1 MELFLHEQYPPNRA
15 GRKRGRS
22 WLWLF
27 LLLMI
32 VGQQAKAQDFYL
44 NANKANITDRIASDG
59 YVQVDVPVYESTG
72 KDESVYNGWLYVK
85 TTDGTQDWKKVFC
98 FYTQQG
104 RDEWQDSDN
113 VDDRIWMVVR
123 LNDYENSPGFDL
135 SGFSFVNNGYG
146 YQKIENNNKVYLNQR
161 NEGDVCVT
169 RASFRWYIPGKFAG
183 KNLEFKV
190 VMDVDYNSDDDKEIR
205 TESGITS
212 GTGGNFPNPTLS
224 YNLSQTPGKY
234 TVTYAGVQAKDGDLI
249 HWDNNGTSNSPG
261 ATGNKDYDV
270 QNTSRDVKF
279 TYHYKLHDYAYAER
293 SAQITLKPFRYPDA
307 LTATDVANGNT
318 EVSWSIPNATAGDDF
333 SSSGTYEVQR
343 SMDQNF
349 NNPISIGIV
358 TIEKGKTDYSIED
371 KTGEEN
377 LNGTVYYRLR
387 RSDAALWQWDY
398 VKSGSIEKTM
408 SHLQVLSA
416 KAERH
421 NWETTDAK
429 KQQAK
434 VTWTMDGDAEDQSKV
449 WTGGAKVI
457 VVQHKNQ
464 GGGAVT
470 DEEIEATE
478 EDVKRGY
485 LIDDLNTTC
494 VNYTYSVFV
503 RPGNDNYPEQ
513 SPRVNAEITG
523 EPILPTLSGQ
533 ITSFTASKGYFSDH
547 TTLQWTTDG
556 IAIDQFEVLRREY
569 KKGQAE
575 DAGWETI
582 HTQEGGTQTSFLVN
596 DDKGH
601 AGVIYEYRVDAVT
614 HCVDE
619 EIANP
624 SEVDRGFRSPT
635 GTISG
640 QILFQ
645 YGDAVAGATVL
656 ATSNDQNLKKGQSL
670 LFDGNGT
677 MTTKAEM
684 AVPTDA
690 SIQLFVKPTEENQ
703 SVTLLSWGHFVLGI
717 QKGKPAIS
725 ANGGTSWIQ
734 AETTLPTG
742 RFTQL
747 TAAFDTDLTLW
758 LYVDGEQAKAVTA
771 TGQVTSSANE
781 AIVTIGKGFKGYLD
795 EARLWNR
802 ALTQG
807 NKQTAGEIQDTYN
820 RLLTGTENGLTAY
833 WRFNDPVTDEA
844 YDISHVGTN
853 YNKNHLALS
862 ESGITLKG
870 ESADDYPTDGQL
882 ALRAT
887 TDSGGNYQISGVP
900 YVGEETTY
908 TVTPSHPILQF
919 NPTSRNAV
927 ISNKQ
932 PVVSDVK
939 FTDNSAIVIQGY
951 VFYENS
957 SVPVKDATFS
967 IDGQVVTANGL
978 PVKTATDGKF
988 SFSVPAGVHT
998 VKVEKANHTFKD
1010 DGRLLDSNGNNYNY
1024 QQPMSDIR
1032 FWDQTKVKLIGR
1044 VAGGTVEQNKPLG
1057 FSLSKNNLGDSPTL
1071 VLKLEGDARS
1081 EIYDKDAAGGDSAPE
1096 SKDTTLTHYD
1106 GKHTNK
1112 VTFNQYDIVINPN
1125 AETGEFEAWLF
1136 PVSYKLNQA
1145 TVTGWEIM
1153 PGAAP
1158 TIDLTNVFTEKTSE
1172 YIPVDE
1178 EGNELPTQTI
1188 SYNEKFSLIHRVEPT
1203 ISYKQANR
1211 AGKTM
1216 GYFGYESYAIADING
1231 GEPDT
1236 VKLYDAEQ
1244 QKYLFDAPVF
1254 AVGSWN
1260 FFVEATEDYYYN
1272 NVREGEQMNVD
1283 RVPTQKGAL
1292 KITNTFN
1299 TTNLPQEEELD
1310 DNGKKLVTVAMNKP
1324 IFASNDKG
1332 KLTFSVTIGEGDDK
1346 KIYTAKTLEGFLIGQ
1361 DPQTD
1366 GTDFVT
1372 GGPIMLLNILRDP
1385 PGSTS
1390 YSWWESGQ
1398 TITYYSMS
1406 GKGFTQVGSESA
1418 GTKLGTTV
1426 TTGVGLG
1433 AFTIAK
1439 SEMENTVTLASE
1451 HETAVSHPEARTL
1464 SITTSTRYQ
1473 TSDDPLNVGSA
1484 ADVFIGVSNNIYYGA
1499 VDYIDIL
1506 DKEAFDQSWKGE
1518 DGTVEDYT
1526 QATAPDGTTY
1536 YICRRKVLSS
1546 TVQGVTHFAYPKMH
1560 IENILIPN
1568 LIKMRNE
1575 LLQVKTPT
1583 FGETEA
1589 QAKATSENRTI
1600 YLSYLPADD
1609 ENFGAPNTDEL
1620 KSYALFFPN
1629 GEMPEEKE
1637 VEDDPVYEMFPDY
1650 FKDKKVKNGTPD
1662 SVSFYNNSIQ
1672 NWIDVLKRNE
1682 DEKLAAFKSS
1692 DKLENNRTFGAAS
1705 PVEYSEAYSVNKE
1718 DGYTFSYTATGGVA
1732 TDLGFNINGFG
1743 LETSISEM
1751 FGESG
1756 EYEQNEGVENTA
1768 ASGYVLSDEGDFDYI
1783 TVDVFRAAPIDTD
1796 FKDKW
1801 EDMMGEIEDDGDVEQ
1816 DPDKIKK
1823 TKQYGSFIFK
1833 TRGGETACPYEPA
1846 EYTQYQDGA
1855 QQLLNEATLQIERPD
1870 ITVDKPVVTNV
1881 PSDQAA
1887 VYNLKLMN
1895 DSQVSGATAI
1905 FTIAIVDAQNQHG
1918 AKFSIDGVPL
1928 ADGRGIE
1935 VPYGEVLNKVLEV
1948 RRGTEYD
1955 YENLAL
1961 VLKSQCQS
1969 DPTDNQADIADTVYI
1984 SAHFIP
1990 SSSDINIKSP
2000 TDKWTLNT
2008 NSPKDSTDKYY
2019 MPLTID
2025 GFDVNFQGFHHIEV
2039 QYKASSEADTR
2050 WTNICSFFTDT
2061 AYYEEASGTKEFITG
2076 PTITTR
2082 FFGAEDQNYD
2092 IRAVT
2097 FSKVGNEFVTKES
2110 PVITGVKDTKRPVV
2124 FGNIEPA
2131 DGVLGVNDEI
2141 RLTFNETIAEG
2152 YMTEVKNFRVTGT
2165 RNGSNGDHS
2174 TALTFDGRSS
2184 YLETQ
2189 VTRNLEAKDVT
2200 VEMWIN
2206 PSASGQDMTLFSHG
2220 DETNAL
2226 ELTLAKD
2233 NTLKVRIGELEYTSK
2248 TLDVKLDE
2256 WRHVAM
2262 TYRAANQQLSVY
2274 FGGQEVVTGV
2284 QTVPYSGVG
2293 PMIFGRSIRGGN
2305 YFAGQMHE
2313 ARIWTKVV
2321 EMADLIANSLRIY
2334 TGREAGLLAYYRMNE
2349 GKGDMVTDKSQ
2360 GATAYMYGTTWS
2372 TQDGKSLSFNGKDA
2386 IAVVN
2391 SSRVAITGSSDYT
2404 LEFWFKAAAGQ
2415 KEDAA
2420 LVANGKGVGEESNG
2434 NANKVFVG
2442 FVDNELLFRNN
2453 GYEQKVA
2460 GNFRDGAWHHFVL
2473 AVNRTAGNA
2482 QIFMDG
2488 VLNSYFDASNIGG
2501 FSATQLYAGARRWTE
2516 AEQLVSHTDMYLDG
2530 AIDELRIWNMAL
2542 PASTVSN
2549 NYNISPEGTEMGLMM
2564 YLPFSKYITNSAN
2577 IQELVYSGDDLV
2589 TDSTLVTLEKAVATS
2604 EVAPVCKKAPET
2616 SIPFTFVVNKD
2627 ALVINLMDT
2636 PEAIEKTTVNFTV
2649 KDVSDLNGNLME
2661 SPVTWSAYI
2670 DRNQLKWSE
2679 KSVTKEK
2686 KLNATM
2692 TFAVDVENH
2701 GGTVKNFTIEG
2712 LPAWLDAMPE
2722 SGSIDPQGRETILFT
2737 VDEGTNVGRYDEVIY
2752 VKGDNNVA
2760 ESLPVTLKVFDE
2772 QPDWTVN
2779 PGDFTYNMNVYGRL
2793 RFNKLFSADAE
2804 DMLAAFDA
2812 GGRCIGVAN
2821 SQYLKDNDMWY
2832 VFLTVYSNTNRLA
2845 ANQIEFRS
2853 WDASTG
2859 LVYTAYPSEDI
2870 SFESD
2875 KVWGTAS
2882 SPIIF
2887 DGEER
2892 VVQNIDLIKG
2902 WNWISYNVASELFS
2916 DPTSILNKA
2925 IFTGDEQVK
2934 DETNGVY
2941 MTYDGIRKQWVNNDP
2956 AQALKFDNRH
2966 MFLLQSPMT
2975 QKLSVS
2981 GLAIHEKENLTLD
2994 ILPNWNYISYLS
3006 TVNLP
3011 ISEALAGFEAVEGD
3025 IIKSQDRFSM
3035 YGETTGWLGSLTYL
3049 EPGKGYMLFS
3059 KNKTTLTYPDVTAG
3073 TTTRSTISTR
3083 TIGMPVETVSE
3094 QAGQYAANMS
3104 VVATVADNM
3113 PLYSGDRLLAYA
3125 NGELRGEAMVTE
3137 RPSDGESL
3145 FFLSVGGDRNEG
3157 ISFALERG
3165 GEIIAETSPML
3176 DYAANTVRGDIE
3188 QPMIIDFIN
3197 DLEISVYPN
3206 PFEHELNFMLNAKS
3220 GDKVEIMLYTMAGQM
3235 IHRYQTTAA
3244 ADGYIHH
3251 RYNAAVDM
3259 SKGIYMATVIING
3272 ERHVYKISKR

>member
-1 MELFLHEQYPPNRA
+1 MNVMIINLLTKDLKQATSLVLNRCRFKI
-15 GRKRGRS
+15 GI
-22 WLWLF
+22 WLLWMV
-27 LLLMI
+27 LLGI
-32 VGQQAKAQDFYL
+32 GQQAGAQDDALTDMNYYSSTHNNDGSVTFKLLFYDDKDEDEFVNRGKVLTEQKNDNTMILYFESWDQSSGNYYKARVNPKKGTWVFTNDVGTNFVVKAGETKDISFAREQDRFAYINATWYYTNEFEEKHIRFLIDENNDHATNVDWQPFGNTIDFKSFQAPTLTEPQLSNEVGKYIMTYTTTTAPVKIWNTGGNWTNSTATNGTLLTDIQDTKRDYTFKVIYQLNQYYESKEHSVTKTIPAYHQAQDFT
-44 NANKANITDRIASDG
+44 ATD
-59 YVQVDVPVYESTG
+59 
-72 KDESVYNGWLYVK
+72 
-85 TTDGTQDWKKVFC
+85 
-98 FYTQQG
+98 
-104 RDEWQDSDN
+104 
-113 VDDRIWMVVR
+113 
-123 LNDYENSPGFDL
+123 
-135 SGFSFVNNGYG
+135 
-146 YQKIENNNKVYLNQR
+146 IENGNTKLTWSIANNESNCQTGDAFEIQRADDINFSSPTTIGQVSFDYTRSAYELIDRTGDLNINGPTFYR
-161 NEGDVCVT
+161 
-169 RASFRWYIPGKFAG
+169 
-183 KNLEFKV
+183 
-190 VMDVDYNSDDDKEIR
+190 IR
-205 TESGITS
+205 RTKQPAWNWG
-212 GTGGNFPNPTLS
+212 
-224 YNLSQTPGKY
+224 LSQTCDITKDISHQNVVSATAERY
-234 TVTYAGVQAKDGDLI
+234 NWDTQQQAKISWTLEEKTINKVWTDG
-249 HWDNNGTSNSPG
+249 
-261 ATGNKDYDV
+261 
-270 QNTSRDVKF
+270 
-279 TYHYKLHDYAYAER
+279 
-293 SAQITLKPFRYPDA
+293 AQIIVKRTMDYGGNNIKTDNI
-307 LTATDVANGNT
+307 TATD
-318 EVSWSIPNATAGDDF
+318 EDL
-333 SSSGTYEVQR
+333 
-343 SMDQNF
+343 QN
-349 NNPISIGIV
+349 
-358 TIEKGKTDYSIED
+358 
-371 KTGEEN
+371 
-377 LNGTVYYRLR
+377 
-387 RSDAALWQWDY
+387 
-398 VKSGSIEKTM
+398 
-408 SHLQVLSA
+408 
-416 KAERH
+416 
-421 NWETTDAK
+421 
-429 KQQAK
+429 
-434 VTWTMDGDAEDQSKV
+434 
-449 WTGGAKVI
+449 
-457 VVQHKNQ
+457 
-464 GGGAVT
+464 
-470 DEEIEATE
+470 
-478 EDVKRGY
+478 GY
-485 LIDDLNTTC
+485 LIDDLNVSC
-494 VNYTYSVFV
+494 VNYTYSVYV
-503 RPGNDNYPEQ
+503 KPSNTNYTAQQE
-513 SPRVNAEITG
+513 VTAEING
-523 EPILPTLSGQ
+523 DKILPTQAGHIES
-533 ITSFTASKGYFSDH
+533 ITASKGYYPDQ
-547 TTLQWTTDG
+547 TTIRWTTDG
-556 IAIDQFEVLRREY
+556 GPTEQFEVLRRTFTP
-569 KKGQAE
+569 GQA
-575 DAGWETI
+575 DDKGWDQI
-582 HTQEGGTQTSFLVN
+582 SVQEGGQTSFIY
-596 DDKGH
+596 DDKSAQ
-601 AGVIYEYRVDAVT
+601 AGIVYEYRVDAVT
-614 HCVDE
+614 NCVDE
-619 EIANP
+619 KISNP
-624 SEVDRGFRSPT
+624 SDIVRGFRSPT

-640 QILFQ
+640 KIKYK
-645 YGDAVAGATVL
+645 YGDAVAGAIVM
-656 ATSNDQNLKKGQSL
+656 ATTDASDLKKGQSL
-670 LFDGNGT
+670 LFAGNDDSKMET
-677 MTTKAEM
+677 ENEM

-690 SIQLFVKPTEENQ
+690 SVQLFVKPTKTGQ
-703 SVTLLSWGHFVLGI
+703 TATVISWGHFQVGL
-717 QKGKPAIS
+717 QDGKAAIS
-725 ANGGTSWIQ
+725 ANGGTSWQ
-734 AETTLPTG
+734 TADTELPTDK
-742 RFTQL
+742 FTQL
-747 TAAFDTDLTLW
+747 TAVFDTDRTIW
-758 LYVDGEQAKAVTA
+758 LYIDGEKAIEKITPGNVPANGKTAKTTV
-771 TGQVTSSANE
+771 
-781 AIVTIGKGFKGYLD
+781 GKGFNGYID
-795 EARLWNR
+795 EIRLWNR
-802 ALTQG
+802 VLKNGTDG
-807 NKQTAGEIQDTYN
+807 TADEIKDTYD
-820 RLLTGTENGLTAY
+820 RLLTGGESGLVAY
-833 WRFNDPVTDEA
+833 WRLNDPVTDEA
-844 YDISHVGTN
+844 YDISHAGTE
-853 YNKNHLALS
+853 YNKNHVKLTNATLAD
-862 ESGITLKG
+862 E
-870 ESADDYPTDGQL
+870 YPTDGQL
-882 ALRAT
+882 GLRAV
-887 TDSGGNYQISGVP
+887 TDSAGNYQITGVP
-900 YVGEETTY
+900 YVGAETTY
-908 TVTPSHPILQF
+908 TVTPSHPILTF
-919 NPTSRNAV
+919 NPASQKAI
-927 ISNKQ
+927 ISSQQ
-932 PVVSDVK
+932 PVVSGIT
-939 FTDNSAIVIQGY
+939 FEDNSALTISGY

-957 SVPVKDATFS
+957 SIPVKDATFT
-967 IDGQVVTANGL
+967 IDGTMVIGNGNQ
-978 PVKTATDGKF
+978 PVKTAADGSF
-988 SFSVPAGVHT
+988 TFSVPAGKHA
-998 VKVEKANHTFKD
+998 VKVEKTNHTFKD
-1010 DGRLLDSNGNNYNY
+1010 NGYLLDIHGNNIDY
-1024 QQPMSDIR
+1024 QEQLTDIR

-1057 FSLSKNNLGDSPTL
+1057 FSLSKNNLGDNPTL
-1071 VLKLEGDARS
+1071 VLILEGDVSS
-1081 EIYDKDAAGGDSAPE
+1081 EIYDQDVAGENAPASVKE
-1096 SKDTTLTHYD
+1096 TMTHHD
-1106 GKHTNK
+1106 GRHSNS
-1112 VTFNQYDIVINPN
+1112 VTFNQYTITLAPDQ
-1125 AETGEFEAWLF
+1125 ETGEYEAMLF
-1136 PVSYKLNQA
+1136 PIAYKLDQA
-1145 TVTGWEIM
+1145 TVEGWDNLM
-1153 PGAAP
+1153 PSSAP
-1158 TIDLTNVFTEKTSE
+1158 TIDLSNVFTEKESE
-1172 YIPVDE
+1172 YTPVDDK
-1178 EGNELPTQTI
+1178 GNEGVKQTVT
-1188 SYNEKFSLIHRVEPT
+1188 YNEKFSLIHRVEPT
-1203 ISYKQANR
+1203 ISYKQGNES
-1211 AGKTM
+1211 GKTTE
-1216 GYFGYESYAIADING
+1216 YFGLEFSVMPDLFGTAEKAD
-1231 GEPDT
+1231 T
-1236 VKLYDAEQ
+1236 LLLYDRGTKEYAFKANVDSKLQ
-1244 QKYLFDAPVF
+1244 GLPVF
-1254 AVGSWN
+1254 SVGTWG
-1260 FFVEATEDYYYN
+1260 FHVEATEDYAYN
-1272 NVREGEQMNVD
+1272 GITTGENAKVD
-1283 RVPTQKGAL
+1283 RVPTQGGDL
-1292 KITNTFN
+1292 SVTNTFN
-1299 TTNLPQEEELD
+1299 QNAEPQKFELD
-1310 DNGKKLVTVAMNKP
+1310 NQGRRYVELQMNKP
-1324 IFASNDKG
+1324 LFANNNVSR
-1332 KLTFSVTIGEGDDK
+1332 LTFAVTIEGK
-1346 KIYTAKTLEGFLIGQ
+1346 TYTAPQLAGVLLGA
-1361 DPQTD
+1361 DPQGD
-1366 GTDFVT
+1366 GLDFVT
-1372 GGPIMLLNILRDP
+1372 AGPIRLLNILRDP
-1385 PGSTS
+1385 PGSAS

-1398 TITYYSMS
+1398 SYSYMAS
-1406 GKGFTQVGSESA
+1406 TDRGMTNVGSETATAMLGVKQANSIGLGVATMTEIEIENNVSA
-1418 GTKLGTTV
+1418 TVNHEETSNNPDARTV
-1426 TTGVGLG
+1426 T
-1433 AFTIAK
+1433 
-1439 SEMENTVTLASE
+1439 
-1451 HETAVSHPEARTL
+1451 
-1464 SITTSTRYQ
+1464 ITTNNRYQ

-1484 ADVFIGVSNNIYYGA
+1484 ADVFIGYSNNIYYGA
-1499 VDYIDIL
+1499 INEVELL
-1506 DKEAFDQSWKGE
+1506 DEDTYKKKEGKE
-1518 DGTVEDYT
+1518 KEIYLE
-1526 QATAPDGTTY
+1526 TTKNGKKY
-1536 YICRRKVLSS
+1536 YICKGSNLNVNVSGS
-1546 TVQGVTHFAYPKMH
+1546 TLFSYPKMH

-1568 LIKMRNE
+1568 LEKLRNDLLFTLDSISEPE
-1575 LLQVKTPT
+1575 L
-1583 FGETEA
+1583 
-1589 QAKATSENRTI
+1589 QAMANRDNRI
-1600 YLSYLPADD
+1600 YYLSTVKADDDEFGQNGNYKMVVPADYKED
-1609 ENFGAPNTDEL
+1609 EF
-1620 KSYALFFPN
+1620 Y
-1629 GEMPEEKE
+1629 
-1637 VEDDPVYEMFPDY
+1637 DPY
-1650 FKDKKVKNGTPD
+1650 KKGTVKNGTPD
-1662 SVSFYNNSIQ
+1662 SVQMYNSAIKE
-1672 NWIDVLKRNE
+1672 WIRVLKQNE
-1682 DEKLAAFKSS
+1682 DEKLAAFEAKDFIDS
-1692 DKLENNRTFGAAS
+1692 NRSFHASS
-1705 PVEYSEAYSVNKE
+1705 PVEYSESYEMAREEGYVYDFTVTAGAMTDFGFAFNK
-1718 DGYTFSYTATGGVA
+1718 TG
-1732 TDLGFNINGFG
+1732 TQI
-1743 LETSISEM
+1743 SISEE
-1751 FGESG
+1751 GG
-1756 EYEQNEGVENTA
+1756 QVGTDEQSSSTTETS
-1768 ASGYVLSDEGDFDYI
+1768 ASGFVLADEGDFDFI
-1783 TVDVFRAAPIDTD
+1783 SVDVLRAAPVDTT
-1796 FKDKW
+1796 FKNQWDQMTDSLNNW
-1801 EDMMGEIEDDGDVEQ
+1801 GDHIGVK
-1816 DPDKIKK
+1816 PKK
-1823 TKQYGSFIFK
+1823 MTQYGSFVFR
-1833 TRGGETACPYEPA
+1833 TRGGYTACPYEPA

-1855 QQLLNEATLQIERPD
+1855 QQLLNEATLQIERPSLE
-1870 ITVDKPVVTNV
+1870 VDKPVVTNV

-2360 GATAYMYGTTWS
+2360 GATAYMYGATWS

-2434 NANKVFVG
+2434 NTNKVFVG

-2956 AQALKFDNRH
+2956 AQVLKFDNRH

>member
-1 MELFLHEQYPPNRA
+1 MKQYLFTKKRTLLIAKKKKRLCLKLILFCILLIGNIDKSNAILEKYLIDWEKYTITNHEGKY
-15 GRKRGRS
+15 
-22 WLWLF
+22 
-27 LLLMI
+27 I
-32 VGQQAKAQDFYL
+32 DFKIPFY
-44 NANKANITDRIASDG
+44 DSDG
-59 YVQVDVPVYESTG
+59 RDDHVDDGNIYVKIEGEKDKRLLFQYWTNDQDKAPYWHYIRCLLGTG
-72 KDESVYNGWLYVK
+72 KLL
-85 TTDGTQDWKKVFC
+85 GTQDGDKIVKGAGDWTQ
-98 FYTQQG
+98 YTEPSDG
-104 RDEWQDSDN
+104 RFTYFT
-113 VDDRIWMVVR
+113 I
-123 LNDYENSPGFDL
+123 
-135 SGFSFVNNGYG
+135 
-146 YQKIENNNKVYLNQR
+146 
-161 NEGDVCVT
+161 
-169 RASFRWYIPGKFAG
+169 RWYIPAELEGK
-183 KNLEFKV
+183 
-190 VMDVDYNSDDDKEIR
+190 
-205 TESGITS
+205 
-212 GTGGNFPNPTLS
+212 TLS
-224 YNLSQTPGKY
+224 
-234 TVTYAGVQAKDGDLI
+234 
-249 HWDNNGTSNSPG
+249 
-261 ATGNKDYDV
+261 
-270 QNTSRDVKF
+270 F
-279 TYHYKLHDYAYAER
+279 
-293 SAQITLKPFRYPDA
+293 SANVSVDRN
-307 LTATDVANGNT
+307 ATDVEDYSGEHSWGTTYVVKSYLEPDLDFTLSNT
-318 EVSWSIPNATAGDDF
+318 PGMYSVTYIAKDQPSKIVWGKENESSTTKQSDSHDIPVAD
-333 SSSGTYEVQR
+333 SVQTYTVKIGYPFNDYTTIYK
-343 SMDQNF
+343 SKDIVLPAFHKALNF
-349 NNPISIGIV
+349 NAEDTINGDTKLTWTIADTGLDNCQEGDEFKIQRATDNQFSAPV
-358 TIEKGKTDYSIED
+358 TLNTVKFDTNNRSYSVIDPTGKD
-371 KTGEEN
+371 N
-377 LNGTVYYRLR
+377 LNGIVYYRISR
-387 RSDAALWQWDY
+387 
-398 VKSGSIEKTM
+398 T
-408 SHLQVLSA
+408 
-416 KAERH
+416 
-421 NWETTDAK
+421 
-429 KQQAK
+429 KQQAWGWNWVSEGQIDK
-434 VTWTMDGDAEDQSKV
+434 SMTHQKLIELKAEDITSSFDEGIKVKVSWKVDSISKHV
-449 WTGGAKVI
+449 VKTDGAKIVI
-457 VVQHKNQ
+457 RQVNATQNNTTTYTYELPLDDKSIQ
-464 GGGAVT
+464 T
-470 DEEIEATE
+470 DVDGYSYIIDNKLYQTCMEYKYFAYIKPGSSKYSAETEKEATY
-478 EDVKRGY
+478 V
-485 LIDDLNTTC
+485 T
-494 VNYTYSVFV
+494 
-503 RPGNDNYPEQ
+503 
-513 SPRVNAEITG
+513 
-523 EPILPTLSGQ
+523 PIKPVLFGKVDTLVV
-533 ITSFTASKGYFSDH
+533 SKGYFSDRVD
-547 TTLQWTTDG
+547 LRWVTDG
-556 IAIDQFEVLRREY
+556 NPISRFAVQRRLYNAAETDAE
-569 KKGQAE
+569 KGFSTITEGVVQAV
-575 DAGWETI
+575 
-582 HTQEGGTQTSFLVN
+582 EGQTDYMAK
-596 DDKGH
+596 DDTPNPGE
-601 AGVIYEYRVDAVT
+601 IYEYRILAQTDCAG
-614 HCVDE
+614 
-619 EIANP
+619 
-624 SEVDRGFRSPT
+624 EVKSASSKIVRGFRSPT
-635 GTISG
+635 GSVSG
-640 QILFQ
+640 RITYEF
-645 YGDAVAGATVL
+645 GDAVSDVTL
-656 ATSNDQNLKKGQSL
+656 YLSSEETLSGQSL
-670 LFDGNGT
+670 KFKGSNNSYAETFDEIDIPET
-677 MTTKAEM
+677 F
-684 AVPTDA
+684 
-690 SIQLFVKPTEENQ
+690 SIQAYVKPSAESQTQ
-703 SVTLLSWGHFVLGI
+703 PLVSAGRYILGL
-717 QKGKPAIS
+717 QDGKPAIS
-725 ANGGTSWIQ
+725 ANGGSNYVT
-734 AETTLPTG
+734 AETVLGTKS
-742 RFTQL
+742 FYQL
-747 TAAFDTDLTLW
+747 TMTFGSDNSLN
-758 LYVDGEQAKAVTA
+758 LYVDGELVKSQNANGIVGETTAAKA
-771 TGQVTSSANE
+771 
-781 AIVTIGKGFKGYLD
+781 IIGKNFNGYID
-795 EARLWNR
+795 EVRLWGR
-802 ALTQG
+802 ALPAAEV
-807 NKQTAGEIQDTYN
+807 KSTYD
-820 RLLTGTENGLTAY
+820 RLLAGNESDLIAY
-833 WRFNDPVTDEA
+833 WRFNDPVTDEY
-844 YDISHVGTN
+844 YDISYSRAD
-853 YNKNHLALS
+853 YNAHHGLLKNVQLATRT
-862 ESGITLKG
+862 E
-870 ESADDYPTDGQL
+870 EYPTPGQL
-882 ALRAT
+882 ALKGVT
-887 TDSGGNYQISGVP
+887 NKDGIYTITGIPYTGSG
-900 YVGEETTY
+900 TTY
-908 TVTPSHPILQF
+908 TLTPKAQDFASFTPESRTITIGESESAQSDINF
-919 NPTSRNAV
+919 TNTS
-927 ISNKQ
+927 S
-932 PVVSDVK
+932 VK
-939 FTDNSAIVIQGY
+939 IEGY

-957 SVPVKDATFS
+957 SIPVKDATFT
-967 IDGQVVTANGL
+967 INDQTVIANGE
-978 PVKTATDGKF
+978 PVRSGTDGHY
-988 SFSVPAGVHT
+988 SFSVPIGKQT
-998 VKVEKANHTFKD
+998 VRVVKANHTFKNN
-1010 DGRLLDSNGNNYNY
+1010 GRIVDTNGEDWNYKE
-1024 QQPMSDIR
+1024 PMASVY

-1057 FSLSKNNLGDSPTL
+1057 FSLSKNNLGDDAVVT
-1071 VLKLEGDARS
+1071 LKLSSGDNS
-1081 EIYDKDAAGGDSAPE
+1081 EIYDKDFVYGADGQPAENAPDQMDSTQIHW
-1096 SKDTTLTHYD
+1096 DN
-1106 GKHTNK
+1106 KHKNK
-1112 VTFNQYDIVINPN
+1112 VFYYKNSITIHPDK
-1125 AETGEFEAWLF
+1125 ETGEYEAWLY
-1136 PVSYKLNQA
+1136 PTEYK
-1145 TVTGWEIM
+1145 V
-1153 PGAAP
+1153 
-1158 TIDLTNVFTEKTSE
+1158 TNVTIQGWDDLLEGGIAQTLDLSNAFVEQTSE
-1172 YIPVDE
+1172 YTPVDE
-1178 EGNELPTQTI
+1178 KGNELATI
-1188 SYNEKFSLIHRVEPT
+1188 SLPYNAEWNKIHRVQPT
-1203 ISYKQANR
+1203 ISYKQGNQHGA
-1211 AGKTM
+1211 TTE
-1216 GYFGYESYAIADING
+1216 YFGSELILLPNMLSTTEQADTLLLYEKSTK
-1231 GEPDT
+1231 E
-1236 VKLYDAEQ
+1236 
-1244 QKYLFDAPVF
+1244 YLFKGKVDGKEQGLPIF
-1254 AVGSWN
+1254 EVGKWG
-1260 FFVEATEDYYYN
+1260 FHVEATEDYYYN
-1272 NVREGEQMNVD
+1272 GEKNSEDVIVD
-1283 RVPTQKGAL
+1283 RVPTQGGDL
-1292 KITNTFN
+1292 SVTNDFSFAE
-1299 TTNLPQEEELD
+1299 PREFELND
-1310 DNGKKLVTVAMNKP
+1310 QGKAYIELSMDKP
-1324 IFASNDKG
+1324 VFASNAFG
-1332 KLTFSVTIGEGDDK
+1332 RITFKVTIDGKAYEAPQLVG
-1346 KIYTAKTLEGFLIGQ
+1346 YLIGQ

-1366 GTDFVT
+1366 GLDFVT
-1372 GGPIMLLNILRDP
+1372 AGPIKLLNILRDP
-1385 PGSTS
+1385 PGSAS
-1390 YSWWESGQ
+1390 YTWWESGQ
-1398 TITYYSMS
+1398 TYSYNTTTARGM
-1406 GKGFTQVGSESA
+1406 TNVGGETTTAMLGVKTAVGIGIGAMTLNESEIENNVSA
-1418 GTKLGTTV
+1418 VVNHEETSNNPKARTV
-1426 TTGVGLG
+1426 T
-1433 AFTIAK
+1433 
-1439 SEMENTVTLASE
+1439 
-1451 HETAVSHPEARTL
+1451 
-1464 SITTSTRYQ
+1464 ITTNNRYQ

-1484 ADVFIGVSNNIYYGA
+1484 ADVFIGYSNNIYYGA
-1499 VDYIDIL
+1499 VNEIEIL
-1506 DKEAFDQSWKGE
+1506 DEKSYISKGGEKEIYLTAKK
-1518 DGTVEDYT
+1518 DGI
-1526 QATAPDGTTY
+1526 TY
-1536 YICRRKVLSS
+1536 YICKGSNLSVS
-1546 TVQGVTHFAYPKMH
+1546 LAGTTLFSYPKMH

-1568 LIKMRNE
+1568 IEKLRNDLIWLPDSISKVE
-1575 LLQVKTPT
+1575 L
-1583 FGETEA
+1583 
-1589 QAKATSENRTI
+1589 QAKANQENRVFYYSNVKKDDEQFGQPKSYEMI
-1600 YLSYLPADD
+1600 IPNAGLPEEEMEDDYLSKF
-1609 ENFGAPNTDEL
+1609 FGKPR
-1620 KSYALFFPN
+1620 
-1629 GEMPEEKE
+1629 
-1637 VEDDPVYEMFPDY
+1637 
-1650 FKDKKVKNGTPD
+1650 KVKNGTPD
-1662 SVSFYNNSIQ
+1662 SISIYNSAIKE
-1672 NWIDVLKRNE
+1672 WIRVLKQNE
-1682 DEKLAAFKSS
+1682 DEKLTAIK
-1692 DKLENNRTFGAAS
+1692 DGDYIDRNRSFHAS
-1705 PVEYSEAYSVNKE
+1705 APVEYSESFEMAKE
-1718 DGYTFSYTATGGVA
+1718 EGYEYEFVVTAGVA
-1732 TDLGFNINGFG
+1732 TEFGFAFNKAGTQI
-1743 LETSISEM
+1743 SISEE
-1751 FGESG
+1751 GG
-1756 EYEQNEGVENTA
+1756 QVGVDEQNSSSTENSST
-1768 ASGYVLSDEGDFDYI
+1768 GFVLADEGDFDYLS
-1783 TVDVFRAAPIDTD
+1783 VDVLRVAPVDTT
-1796 FKDKW
+1796 FKNKW
-1801 EDMMGEIEDDGDVEQ
+1801 DNMRDSLDNWGDHIGVKPE
-1816 DPDKIKK
+1816 KM
-1823 TKQYGSFIFK
+1823 TQYGNYVFR
-1833 TRGGETACPYEPA
+1833 TRAGATACPYEPA
-1846 EYTQYQDGA
+1846 EYTQYQDGE
-1855 QQLLNEATLQIERPD
+1855 QKLLNEATMQIERPD
-1870 ITVDKPVVTNV
+1870 ITVEKPVVTNV
-1881 PSDQAA
+1881 PSDKAA
-1887 VYNLKLMN
+1887 VFNLKLMN

-1905 FTIAIVDAQNQHG
+1905 FTLAIVDAANQKG

-2008 NSPKDSTDKYY
+2008 NAAKDSASGKYY
-2019 MPLTID
+2019 LPLTID

-2061 AYYEEASGTKEFITG
+2061 AYYKEASGTKAFIEG

-2131 DGVLGVNDEI
+2131 DGVLGVEDEI

-2174 TALTFDGRSS
+2174 TALTFDGRNS

-2220 DETNAL
+2220 DATNAL

-2233 NTLKVRIGELEYTSK
+2233 NTLKVRIGELEYSSRG
-2248 TLDVKLDE
+2248 LNVKLDE
-2256 WRHVAM
+2256 WQHIAM
-2262 TYRAANQQLSVY
+2262 TYQAANQQLSVY
-2274 FGGQEVVTGV
+2274 FSGQEVVTGV
-2284 QTVPYSGVG
+2284 QTVPYSGIG
-2293 PMIFGRSIRGGN
+2293 PMRFGRSLKGGN

-2313 ARIWTKVV
+2313 ARVWTKVV
-2321 EMADLIANSLRIY
+2321 EMTDLIANSLRIY

-2349 GKGDMVTDKSQ
+2349 GKGDMAMDKSQ
-2360 GATAYMYGTTWS
+2360 GATAYMYGATWS

-2404 LEFWFKAAAGQ
+2404 LEFWFKAAADQ

-2434 NANKVFVG
+2434 NTNKVFVG

-2488 VLNSYFDASNIGG
+2488 VLNSYFDASNVGG

-2516 AEQLVSHTDMYLDG
+2516 AEQMVNHTDMHLDG

-2604 EVAPVCKKAPET
+2604 EVPPVCKKAPET

-2779 PGDFTYNMNVYGRL
+2779 PGDFAYNMNVYGRI

-2859 LVYTAYPSEDI
+2859 LVYTAYPSEEI

-2882 SPIIF
+2882 APIIF

-2916 DPTSILNKA
+2916 DPASVLSKA
-2925 IFTGDEQVK
+2925 IFAGDEQVK
-2934 DETNGVY
+2934 DETNGIY
-2941 MTYDGIRKQWVNNDP
+2941 MTYDGVRKQWVNNDP

-2966 MFLLQSPMT
+2966 MFLLQSPMV

-2981 GLAIHEKENLTLD
+2981 GLAIHEKENLKLD

-3083 TIGMPVETVSE
+3083 SAGMPVETMAE
-3094 QAGQYAANMS
+3094 QTGQYAANMS

-3125 NGELRGEAMVTE
+3125 NGELRAEAMVTE

-3235 IHRYQTTAA
+3235 FHRYQTTAA

-3251 RYNAAVDM
+3251 RYHAAADM

>member
-1 MELFLHEQYPPNRA
+1 MIINLLTKDLKQATSLVLNRHRFKI
-15 GRKRGRS
+15 GI
-22 WLWLF
+22 WLLWMV
-27 LLLMI
+27 LLGI
-32 VGQQAKAQDFYL
+32 GQQAGAQDDALTDMNYYSSTHNNDGSVTFKLLFYDDKDEDEFVNRGKVLTEQKNDNTMILYFESWDQSSGNYYKARVNPKKGTWVFTNDVGTNFVVKAGETKDISFAREQDRFAYINATWYYTNEFEEKHIRFLIDENNDHATNVDWQPFGNTIDFKSFQAPTLTEPQLSNEVGKYIMTYTTTTAPVKIWNTGGNWTNSTATNGTLLTDIQDTKRDYTFKVIYQLNQYYESKEHSVTKTIPAYHQAQDFT
-44 NANKANITDRIASDG
+44 ATD
-59 YVQVDVPVYESTG
+59 
-72 KDESVYNGWLYVK
+72 
-85 TTDGTQDWKKVFC
+85 
-98 FYTQQG
+98 
-104 RDEWQDSDN
+104 
-113 VDDRIWMVVR
+113 
-123 LNDYENSPGFDL
+123 
-135 SGFSFVNNGYG
+135 
-146 YQKIENNNKVYLNQR
+146 IENGNTKLTWSIANNESNCQTGDAFEIQRADDINFSSPTTIGQVSFDYTRSAYELIDRTGDLNINGPTFYR
-161 NEGDVCVT
+161 
-169 RASFRWYIPGKFAG
+169 
-183 KNLEFKV
+183 
-190 VMDVDYNSDDDKEIR
+190 IR
-205 TESGITS
+205 RTKQPAWNWG
-212 GTGGNFPNPTLS
+212 
-224 YNLSQTPGKY
+224 LSQTCDITKDISHQNVVSATAERY
-234 TVTYAGVQAKDGDLI
+234 NWDTQQQAKISWTLEEKTINKVWTDG
-249 HWDNNGTSNSPG
+249 
-261 ATGNKDYDV
+261 
-270 QNTSRDVKF
+270 
-279 TYHYKLHDYAYAER
+279 
-293 SAQITLKPFRYPDA
+293 AQIIVKRTMDYGGNNIKTDNI
-307 LTATDVANGNT
+307 TATD
-318 EVSWSIPNATAGDDF
+318 EDL
-333 SSSGTYEVQR
+333 
-343 SMDQNF
+343 QN
-349 NNPISIGIV
+349 
-358 TIEKGKTDYSIED
+358 
-371 KTGEEN
+371 
-377 LNGTVYYRLR
+377 
-387 RSDAALWQWDY
+387 
-398 VKSGSIEKTM
+398 
-408 SHLQVLSA
+408 
-416 KAERH
+416 
-421 NWETTDAK
+421 
-429 KQQAK
+429 
-434 VTWTMDGDAEDQSKV
+434 
-449 WTGGAKVI
+449 
-457 VVQHKNQ
+457 
-464 GGGAVT
+464 
-470 DEEIEATE
+470 
-478 EDVKRGY
+478 GY
-485 LIDDLNTTC
+485 LIDDLNVSC
-494 VNYTYSVFV
+494 VNYTYSVYV
-503 RPGNDNYPEQ
+503 KPSNTNYTAQQE
-513 SPRVNAEITG
+513 VTAEING
-523 EPILPTLSGQ
+523 DKILPTQAGHIES
-533 ITSFTASKGYFSDH
+533 ITASKGYYPDQ
-547 TTLQWTTDG
+547 TTIRWTTDG
-556 IAIDQFEVLRREY
+556 GPTEQFEVLRRTFTP
-569 KKGQAE
+569 GQA
-575 DAGWETI
+575 DDKGWDQI
-582 HTQEGGTQTSFLVN
+582 SVQEGGQTSFIY
-596 DDKGH
+596 DDKSAQ
-601 AGVIYEYRVDAVT
+601 AGIVYEYRVDAVT
-614 HCVDE
+614 NCVDE
-619 EIANP
+619 KISNP
-624 SEVDRGFRSPT
+624 SDIVRGFRSPT

-640 QILFQ
+640 KIKYK
-645 YGDAVAGATVL
+645 YGDAVAGAIVM
-656 ATSNDQNLKKGQSL
+656 ATTDASDLKKGQSL
-670 LFDGNGT
+670 LFAGNDDSKMET
-677 MTTKAEM
+677 ENEM

-690 SIQLFVKPTEENQ
+690 SVQLFVKPTKTGQ
-703 SVTLLSWGHFVLGI
+703 TATVISWGHFQVGL
-717 QKGKPAIS
+717 QDGKAAIS
-725 ANGGTSWIQ
+725 ANGGTSWQ
-734 AETTLPTG
+734 TADTELPTDK
-742 RFTQL
+742 FTQL
-747 TAAFDTDLTLW
+747 TAVFDTDRTIW
-758 LYVDGEQAKAVTA
+758 LYIDGEKAIEKITPGNVPANGKTAKTTV
-771 TGQVTSSANE
+771 
-781 AIVTIGKGFKGYLD
+781 GKGFNGYID
-795 EARLWNR
+795 EIRLWNR
-802 ALTQG
+802 VLKNGTDG
-807 NKQTAGEIQDTYN
+807 TADEIKDTYD
-820 RLLTGTENGLTAY
+820 RLLTGGESGLVAY
-833 WRFNDPVTDEA
+833 WRLNDPVTDEA
-844 YDISHVGTN
+844 YDISHAGTE
-853 YNKNHLALS
+853 YNKNHVKLTNATLAD
-862 ESGITLKG
+862 E
-870 ESADDYPTDGQL
+870 YPTDGQL
-882 ALRAT
+882 GLRAV
-887 TDSGGNYQISGVP
+887 TDSAGNYQITGVP
-900 YVGEETTY
+900 YVGAETTY
-908 TVTPSHPILQF
+908 TVTPSHPILTF
-919 NPTSRNAV
+919 NPASQKAI
-927 ISNKQ
+927 ISSQQ
-932 PVVSDVK
+932 PVVSGIT
-939 FTDNSAIVIQGY
+939 FEDNSALTISGY

-957 SVPVKDATFS
+957 SIPVKDATFT
-967 IDGQVVTANGL
+967 IDGTMVIGNGNQ
-978 PVKTATDGKF
+978 PVKTAADSFT
-988 SFSVPAGVHT
+988 FSVPAGKHA
-998 VKVEKANHTFKD
+998 VKVEKTNHTFKD
-1010 DGRLLDSNGNNYNY
+1010 NGYLLDIHGNNIDY
-1024 QQPMSDIR
+1024 QEQLTDIR

-1057 FSLSKNNLGDSPTL
+1057 FSLSKNNLGDNPTL
-1071 VLKLEGDARS
+1071 VLILEGDVSS
-1081 EIYDKDAAGGDSAPE
+1081 EIYDQDVAGENAPASVKE
-1096 SKDTTLTHYD
+1096 TMTHHD
-1106 GKHTNK
+1106 GRHSNS
-1112 VTFNQYDIVINPN
+1112 VTFNQYTITLAPDQ
-1125 AETGEFEAWLF
+1125 ETGEYEAMLF
-1136 PVSYKLNQA
+1136 PIAYKLDQA
-1145 TVTGWEIM
+1145 TVEGWDNLM
-1153 PGAAP
+1153 PSSAP
-1158 TIDLTNVFTEKTSE
+1158 TIDLSNVFTEKESE
-1172 YIPVDE
+1172 YTPVDDK
-1178 EGNELPTQTI
+1178 GNEGVKQTVT
-1188 SYNEKFSLIHRVEPT
+1188 YNEKFSLIHRVEPT
-1203 ISYKQANR
+1203 ISYKQGNES
-1211 AGKTM
+1211 GKTTE
-1216 GYFGYESYAIADING
+1216 YFGLEFSVMPDLFGTAEKAD
-1231 GEPDT
+1231 T
-1236 VKLYDAEQ
+1236 LLLYDRGTKEYAFKANVDSKLQ
-1244 QKYLFDAPVF
+1244 GLPVF
-1254 AVGSWN
+1254 SVGTWG
-1260 FFVEATEDYYYN
+1260 FHVEATEDYAYN
-1272 NVREGEQMNVD
+1272 GITTGENAKVD
-1283 RVPTQKGAL
+1283 RVPTQGGDL
-1292 KITNTFN
+1292 SVTNTFN
-1299 TTNLPQEEELD
+1299 QNAEPQKFELD
-1310 DNGKKLVTVAMNKP
+1310 NQGRRYVELQMNKP
-1324 IFASNDKG
+1324 LFANNNVSR
-1332 KLTFSVTIGEGDDK
+1332 LTFAVTIEGK
-1346 KIYTAKTLEGFLIGQ
+1346 TYTAPQLAGVLLGA
-1361 DPQTD
+1361 DPQGD
-1366 GTDFVT
+1366 GLDFVT
-1372 GGPIMLLNILRDP
+1372 AGPIRLLNILRDP
-1385 PGSTS
+1385 PGSAS

-1398 TITYYSMS
+1398 SYSYMAS
-1406 GKGFTQVGSESA
+1406 TDRGMTNVGSETATAMLGVKQANSIGLGVATMTEIEIENNVSA
-1418 GTKLGTTV
+1418 TVNHEETSNNPDARTV
-1426 TTGVGLG
+1426 T
-1433 AFTIAK
+1433 
-1439 SEMENTVTLASE
+1439 
-1451 HETAVSHPEARTL
+1451 
-1464 SITTSTRYQ
+1464 ITTNNRYQ

-1484 ADVFIGVSNNIYYGA
+1484 ADVFIGYSNNIYYGA
-1499 VDYIDIL
+1499 INEVELL
-1506 DKEAFDQSWKGE
+1506 DEDTYKKKEGKE
-1518 DGTVEDYT
+1518 KEIYLE
-1526 QATAPDGTTY
+1526 TTKNGKKY
-1536 YICRRKVLSS
+1536 YICKGSNLNVNVSGS
-1546 TVQGVTHFAYPKMH
+1546 TLFSYPKMH

-1568 LIKMRNE
+1568 LEKLRNDLLFTLDSISEPE
-1575 LLQVKTPT
+1575 L
-1583 FGETEA
+1583 
-1589 QAKATSENRTI
+1589 QAMANRDNRI
-1600 YLSYLPADD
+1600 YYLSTVKADDDEFGQNGNYKMVVPADYKED
-1609 ENFGAPNTDEL
+1609 EF
-1620 KSYALFFPN
+1620 Y
-1629 GEMPEEKE
+1629 
-1637 VEDDPVYEMFPDY
+1637 DPY
-1650 FKDKKVKNGTPD
+1650 KKGTVKNGTPD
-1662 SVSFYNNSIQ
+1662 SVQMYNSAIKE
-1672 NWIDVLKRNE
+1672 WIRVLKQNE
-1682 DEKLAAFKSS
+1682 DEKLAAFEAKDFIDS
-1692 DKLENNRTFGAAS
+1692 NRSFHASS
-1705 PVEYSEAYSVNKE
+1705 PVEYSESYEMAREEGYVYDFTVTAGAMTDFGFAFNK
-1718 DGYTFSYTATGGVA
+1718 TG
-1732 TDLGFNINGFG
+1732 TQI
-1743 LETSISEM
+1743 SISEE
-1751 FGESG
+1751 GG
-1756 EYEQNEGVENTA
+1756 QVGTDEQSSSTTETS
-1768 ASGYVLSDEGDFDYI
+1768 ASGFVLADEGDFDFI
-1783 TVDVFRAAPIDTD
+1783 SVDVLRAAPVDTT
-1796 FKDKW
+1796 FKNQWDQMTDSLNNW
-1801 EDMMGEIEDDGDVEQ
+1801 GDHIGVK
-1816 DPDKIKK
+1816 PKK
-1823 TKQYGSFIFK
+1823 MTQYGSFVFR
-1833 TRGGETACPYEPA
+1833 TRGGYTACPYEPA

-1855 QQLLNEATLQIERPD
+1855 QQLLNEATLQIERPSLE
-1870 ITVDKPVVTNV
+1870 VDKPVVTNV

-2360 GATAYMYGTTWS
+2360 GATAYMYGATWS

-2434 NANKVFVG
+2434 NTNKVFVG

-2956 AQALKFDNRH
+2956 AQVLKFDNRH

>member
-1 MELFLHEQYPPNRA
+1 M
-15 GRKRGRS
+15 
-22 WLWLF
+22 
-27 LLLMI
+27 
-32 VGQQAKAQDFYL
+32 
-44 NANKANITDRIASDG
+44 
-59 YVQVDVPVYESTG
+59 
-72 KDESVYNGWLYVK
+72 
-85 TTDGTQDWKKVFC
+85 
-98 FYTQQG
+98 
-104 RDEWQDSDN
+104 
-113 VDDRIWMVVR
+113 
-123 LNDYENSPGFDL
+123 
-135 SGFSFVNNGYG
+135 
-146 YQKIENNNKVYLNQR
+146 
-161 NEGDVCVT
+161 
-169 RASFRWYIPGKFAG
+169 
-183 KNLEFKV
+183 
-190 VMDVDYNSDDDKEIR
+190 
-205 TESGITS
+205 
-212 GTGGNFPNPTLS
+212 
-224 YNLSQTPGKY
+224 
-234 TVTYAGVQAKDGDLI
+234 
-249 HWDNNGTSNSPG
+249 
-261 ATGNKDYDV
+261 
-270 QNTSRDVKF
+270 
-279 TYHYKLHDYAYAER
+279 
-293 SAQITLKPFRYPDA
+293 
-307 LTATDVANGNT
+307 
-318 EVSWSIPNATAGDDF
+318 
-333 SSSGTYEVQR
+333 
-343 SMDQNF
+343 
-349 NNPISIGIV
+349 
-358 TIEKGKTDYSIED
+358 
-371 KTGEEN
+371 
-377 LNGTVYYRLR
+377 
-387 RSDAALWQWDY
+387 
-398 VKSGSIEKTM
+398 
-408 SHLQVLSA
+408 
-416 KAERH
+416 
-421 NWETTDAK
+421 
-429 KQQAK
+429 
-434 VTWTMDGDAEDQSKV
+434 
-449 WTGGAKVI
+449 
-457 VVQHKNQ
+457 
-464 GGGAVT
+464 
-470 DEEIEATE
+470 
-478 EDVKRGY
+478 
-485 LIDDLNTTC
+485 
-494 VNYTYSVFV
+494 
-503 RPGNDNYPEQ
+503 
-513 SPRVNAEITG
+513 
-523 EPILPTLSGQ
+523 
-533 ITSFTASKGYFSDH
+533 
-547 TTLQWTTDG
+547 
-556 IAIDQFEVLRREY
+556 
-569 KKGQAE
+569 
-575 DAGWETI
+575 
-582 HTQEGGTQTSFLVN
+582 
-596 DDKGH
+596 
-601 AGVIYEYRVDAVT
+601 
-614 HCVDE
+614 
-619 EIANP
+619 
-624 SEVDRGFRSPT
+624 
-635 GTISG
+635 
-640 QILFQ
+640 
-645 YGDAVAGATVL
+645 
-656 ATSNDQNLKKGQSL
+656 
-670 LFDGNGT
+670 
-677 MTTKAEM
+677 
-684 AVPTDA
+684 
-690 SIQLFVKPTEENQ
+690 
-703 SVTLLSWGHFVLGI
+703 
-717 QKGKPAIS
+717 
-725 ANGGTSWIQ
+725 
-734 AETTLPTG
+734 
-742 RFTQL
+742 
-747 TAAFDTDLTLW
+747 
-758 LYVDGEQAKAVTA
+758 
-771 TGQVTSSANE
+771 
-781 AIVTIGKGFKGYLD
+781 
-795 EARLWNR
+795 
-802 ALTQG
+802 
-807 NKQTAGEIQDTYN
+807 
-820 RLLTGTENGLTAY
+820 
-833 WRFNDPVTDEA
+833 
-844 YDISHVGTN
+844 
-853 YNKNHLALS
+853 
-862 ESGITLKG
+862 
-870 ESADDYPTDGQL
+870 
-882 ALRAT
+882 
-887 TDSGGNYQISGVP
+887 P

-908 TVTPSHPILQF
+908 TVTPTYPGHTF
-919 NPTSRNAV
+919 NPTSQDVV
-927 ISNKQ
+927 IGNKQ
-932 PVVSDVK
+932 PVVSSVK
-939 FTDNSAIVIQGY
+939 FTDSSAILIQGS

-957 SVPVKDATFS
+957 SVPVKDATFT
-967 IDGQVVTANGL
+967 IDGTVVIDAGGA
-978 PVKTATDGKF
+978 PIKTTTEGEF

-998 VKVEKANHTFKD
+998 VKVTKANHTFKN

-1024 QQPMSDIR
+1024 QNASLFTNVR

-1057 FSLSKNNLGDSPTL
+1057 FSLSKNNLGDNPTL
-1071 VLKLEGDARS
+1071 VFKLEGDATS
-1081 EIYDKDAAGGDSAPE
+1081 EIYDKDVAGEGAGE
-1096 SKDTTLTHYD
+1096 FIKETLTHHD
-1106 GKHTNK
+1106 GKHSNT
-1112 VTFNQYDIVINPN
+1112 VTFNPSNIVIHPDPK
-1125 AETGEFEAWLF
+1125 TGEYEAWLF
-1136 PVSYKLNQA
+1136 PVKYKLDQ
-1145 TVTGWEIM
+1145 TSVKGWYNLM
-1153 PGAAP
+1153 PSSAP
-1158 TIDLTNVFTEKTSE
+1158 TIDLQNVFTEQTSE
-1172 YIPVDE
+1172 YTPE
-1178 EGNELPTQTI
+1178 TGTKQTI
-1188 SYNEKFSLIHRVEPT
+1188 TYNEAFSLIHRVEPT
-1203 ISYKQANR
+1203 ISYKQGNAKG
-1211 AGKTM
+1211 ATTE
-1216 GYFGYESYAIADING
+1216 YFGLELMTLPNILDEEV
-1231 GEPDT
+1231 EPDT
-1236 VKLYDAEQ
+1236 VLLYDRSTK
-1244 QKYLFDAPVF
+1244 KYLFKGTVDEEEKELAVF
-1254 AVGSWN
+1254 SVGTWG
-1260 FFVEATEDYYYN
+1260 FHVEATEDYTYN
-1272 NVREGEQMNVD
+1272 GTEAGETPIVD
-1283 RVPTQKGAL
+1283 RVPTQGGDL
-1292 KITNTFN
+1292 KVTNTFN
-1299 TTNLPQEEELD
+1299 QQAEPVAFQLNNQGKAYIELKMDNPLFQKNNVGRVSFAVDIEGKTYPAPQL
-1310 DNGKKLVTVAMNKP
+1310 NGVL
-1324 IFASNDKG
+1324 
-1332 KLTFSVTIGEGDDK
+1332 L
-1346 KIYTAKTLEGFLIGQ
+1346 GQ
-1361 DPQTD
+1361 DPKTD
-1366 GTDFVT
+1366 GLDFVT
-1372 GGPIMLLNILRDP
+1372 AGPITLLNILRDP
-1385 PGSTS
+1385 PGSAS

-1398 TITYYSMS
+1398 SYSYMAS
-1406 GKGFTQVGSESA
+1406 TARGMTNVGSETS
-1418 GTKLGTTV
+1418 TLMLGV
-1426 TTGVGLG
+1426 KQAQSIGLG
-1433 AFTIAK
+1433 VATMTEIEIDNNISA
-1439 SEMENTVTLASE
+1439 TVN
-1451 HETAVSHPEARTL
+1451 HEETSNNPDAR
-1464 SITTSTRYQ
+1464 SITLTTNSRYQ

-1484 ADVFIGVSNNIYYGA
+1484 ADVFIGYSNNIYYGA
-1499 VDYIDIL
+1499 INEIELLDEATFKAKEGA
-1506 DKEAFDQSWKGE
+1506 DKE
-1518 DGTVEDYT
+1518 TYL
-1526 QATAPDGTTY
+1526 TAHKDGTTY
-1536 YICRRKVLSS
+1536 YICKGSNLNVNVSGS
-1546 TVQGVTHFAYPKMH
+1546 TLFSYPKMH

-1568 LIKMRNE
+1568 LEKLRNDLLFTLDSVSEPE
-1575 LLQVKTPT
+1575 L
-1583 FGETEA
+1583 
-1589 QAKATSENRTI
+1589 QAKADRDNRI
-1600 YLSYLPADD
+1600 YYLSTVKADD
-1609 ENFGAPNTDEL
+1609 DDFGKPNKYKIIMPAAYEEN
-1620 KSYALFFPN
+1620 
-1629 GEMPEEKE
+1629 E
-1637 VEDDPVYEMFPDY
+1637 VYDPFC
-1650 FKDKKVKNGTPD
+1650 KKPVRNGTPD
-1662 SVSFYNNSIQ
+1662 SIAAYNNSIKE
-1672 NWIDVLKRNE
+1672 WVRVLKQNE
-1682 DEKLAAFKSS
+1682 DEKLAAVKAGDFI
-1692 DKLENNRTFGAAS
+1692 DRNRSFHASS
-1705 PVEYSEAYSVNKE
+1705 PVEYSEEYEMARE
-1718 DGYTFSYTATGGVA
+1718 ESYTYDFTVTAGAMTDFGFAFNKTG
-1732 TDLGFNINGFG
+1732 TQI
-1743 LETSISEM
+1743 SISEE
-1751 FGESG
+1751 GG
-1756 EYEQNEGVENTA
+1756 QVGNDEQSSSSTETS
-1768 ASGYVLSDEGDFDYI
+1768 ASGFVLADEGDFDYI
-1783 TVDVFRAAPIDTD
+1783 SVDVLRVAPVDTS
-1796 FKDKW
+1796 FKNKW
-1801 EDMMGEIEDDGDVEQ
+1801 DNIRNDLNNWGDHIGVKPE
-1816 DPDKIKK
+1816 KM
-1823 TKQYGSFIFK
+1823 TQYGSFVFK
-1833 TRGGETACPYEPA
+1833 TRGGATACPYEPA
-1846 EYTQYQDGA
+1846 EYTQYQDGE
-1855 QQLLNEATLQIERPD
+1855 QKLLNEATMQIERPD

-1881 PSDQAA
+1881 PSDKAA
-1887 VYNLKLMN
+1887 VFNLKLMN

-1905 FTIAIVDAQNQHG
+1905 FTLAIVDAANQKG

-2008 NSPKDSTDKYY
+2008 NAAKDSASGKYY
-2019 MPLTID
+2019 LPLTID

-2061 AYYEEASGTKEFITG
+2061 AYYKEASGTKAFIEG

-2131 DGVLGVNDEI
+2131 DGVLGVEDEI

-2174 TALTFDGRSS
+2174 TALTFDGRNS

-2200 VEMWIN
+2200 VEMWVN

-2220 DETNAL
+2220 DATNAL

-2233 NTLKVRIGELEYTSK
+2233 NTLKVRIGELEYSSRG
-2248 TLDVKLDE
+2248 LNVKLDE
-2256 WRHVAM
+2256 WQHIAM
-2262 TYRAANQQLSVY
+2262 TYQAANQQLSVY
-2274 FGGQEVVTGV
+2274 FSGQEVVTGV
-2284 QTVPYSGVG
+2284 QTVPYSGIG
-2293 PMIFGRSIRGGN
+2293 PMRFGRSLKGGN

-2313 ARIWTKVV
+2313 ARVWTKVV
-2321 EMADLIANSLRIY
+2321 EMTDLIANSLRIY

-2349 GKGDMVTDKSQ
+2349 GKGDMAMDKSQ
-2360 GATAYMYGTTWS
+2360 GATAYMYGATWS

-2404 LEFWFKAAAGQ
+2404 LEFWFKAAADQ

-2434 NANKVFVG
+2434 NTNKVFVG

-2488 VLNSYFDASNIGG
+2488 VLNSYFDASNVGG

-2516 AEQLVSHTDMYLDG
+2516 AEQMVNHTDMHLDG

-2604 EVAPVCKKAPET
+2604 EVPPVCKKAPET

-2779 PGDFTYNMNVYGRL
+2779 PGDFAYNMNVYGRI

-2859 LVYTAYPSEDI
+2859 LVYTAYPSEEI

-2882 SPIIF
+2882 APIIF

-2916 DPTSILNKA
+2916 DPASVLSKA
-2925 IFTGDEQVK
+2925 IFAGDEQVK
-2934 DETNGVY
+2934 DETNGIY
-2941 MTYDGIRKQWVNNDP
+2941 MTYDGVRKQWVNNDP

-2966 MFLLQSPMT
+2966 MFLLQSPMV

-2981 GLAIHEKENLTLD
+2981 GLAIHEKENLKLD

-3083 TIGMPVETVSE
+3083 SAGMPVETMAE

-3125 NGELRGEAMVTE
+3125 NGELRAEAMVTE

-3235 IHRYQTTAA
+3235 FHRYQTTAA

-3251 RYNAAVDM
+3251 RYHAAADM